1 MNLSQRSDNPP
12 RQRHGSGD
20 SRHRHRPGHRPGHR
34 DIDIDRDKER
44 PGASNS
50 LAEQE
55 SKVEPPQPTKLS
67 HDLNIFGIGISS
79 NNNLDLL
86 NLIVLACAGIM
97 IKIFF
102 QENYSKLGNIGPATT
117 TIWGY
122 GLTSL
127 ALSIMIFVAISYT
140 NRKDGTGDLFGEG
153 INFYS
158 SLGMITPIVV
168 TLLVIIYIIYLNIIF
183 FTRINSNKVTPDY
196 HTYSFMSST
205 LLLLQIVL
213 ISNYLLKTLK
223 NNDASEDI
231 TIELTKMLTYIL
243 SVVNIV
249 FIVMIH
255 ISLVFFST
263 DETTLSAV

>member
-1 MNLSQRSDNPP
+1 MPSETEPSKQAP
-12 RQRHGSGD
+12 
-20 SRHRHRPGHRPGHR
+20 
-34 DIDIDRDKER
+34 
-44 PGASNS
+44 
-50 LAEQE
+50 E
-55 SKVEPPQPTKLS
+55 STLKKKTVDAKSP
-67 HDLNIFGIGISS
+67 DALNIFGIGISS

-140 NRKDGTGDLFGEG
+140 NRTGGTTGDLFGER

>member
-1 MNLSQRSDNPP
+1 
-12 RQRHGSGD
+12 
-20 SRHRHRPGHRPGHR
+20 
-34 DIDIDRDKER
+34 
-44 PGASNS
+44 
-50 LAEQE
+50 
-55 SKVEPPQPTKLS
+55 
-67 HDLNIFGIGISS
+67 
-79 NNNLDLL
+79 
-86 NLIVLACAGIM
+86 M

-102 QENYSKLGNIGPATT
+102 KENYSKLGNIGPATT

-122 GLTSL
+122 GLTGL

-140 NRKDGTGDLFGEG
+140 NRNVNDNSLFGTKVS
-153 INFYS
+153 FYA
-158 SLGMITPIVV
+158 SLGMITPIIV

-205 LLLLQIVL
+205 LLLVQIVL

-223 NNDASEDI
+223 KTDPSDET
-231 TIELTKMLTYIL
+231 TIELTQMLTYIL

-263 DETTLSAV
+263 DETTIATI

>member
-1 MNLSQRSDNPP
+1 MPATETETETRTTAA
-12 RQRHGSGD
+12 GAT
-20 SRHRHRPGHRPGHR
+20 RPLGQQQASTKKQ
-34 DIDIDRDKER
+34 IDAKSPD
-44 PGASNS
+44 A
-50 LAEQE
+50 
-55 SKVEPPQPTKLS
+55 
-67 HDLNIFGIGISS
+67 LNIFGIGISS

-102 QENYSKLGNIGPATT
+102 KENYSKLGNIGPATT

-122 GLTSL
+122 GLTGL

-140 NRKDGTGDLFGEG
+140 NINKDDNSLFGTKV
-153 INFYS
+153 NLYA
-158 SLGMITPIVV
+158 SLGMVTPIVV

-205 LLLLQIVL
+205 LLLVQIVL

-223 NNDASEDI
+223 KTDPSDDT

-263 DETTLSAV
+263 DETTISTV

>member
-1 MNLSQRSDNPP
+1 MSATETETETETRTTAA
-12 RQRHGSGD
+12 GAA
-20 SRHRHRPGHRPGHR
+20 RPLGQQQ
-34 DIDIDRDKER
+34 
-44 PGASNS
+44 AS
-50 LAEQE
+50 
-55 SKVEPPQPTKLS
+55 TKKQFDAKS
-67 HDLNIFGIGISS
+67 PDALNIFGIGISS

-102 QENYSKLGNIGPATT
+102 KENYSKLGNIGPATT

-122 GLTSL
+122 GLTGL

-140 NRKDGTGDLFGEG
+140 NINKDDNSLFGTKV
-153 INFYS
+153 NLYA
-158 SLGMITPIVV
+158 SLGMVTPIVV

-205 LLLLQIVL
+205 LLLVQIVL

-223 NNDASEDI
+223 KTDPADDT

-263 DETTLSAV
+263 DETTISTV

>member
-1 MNLSQRSDNPP
+1 MSARVPPATGMITPRAATTPRAPAAATIQAKAADTKSSD
-12 RQRHGSGD
+12 
-20 SRHRHRPGHRPGHR
+20 
-34 DIDIDRDKER
+34 
-44 PGASNS
+44 A
-50 LAEQE
+50 
-55 SKVEPPQPTKLS
+55 
-67 HDLNIFGIGISS
+67 LNIFGIGISS

-122 GLTSL
+122 GLTGL

-140 NRKDGTGDLFGEG
+140 NRDKDNSLFGYKVSL
-153 INFYS
+153 YS
-158 SLGMITPIVV
+158 SLGMVTPIIV

-205 LLLLQIVL
+205 LLLVQIVL

-223 NNDASEDI
+223 TDPADDT

-263 DETTLSAV
+263 DETTISTI

>member
-1 MNLSQRSDNPP
+1 MSLETSNTSNTSNTSKP
-12 RQRHGSGD
+12 R
-20 SRHRHRPGHRPGHR
+20 
-34 DIDIDRDKER
+34 
-44 PGASNS
+44 
-50 LAEQE
+50 
-55 SKVEPPQPTKLS
+55 

-102 QENYSKLGNIGPATT
+102 KENYSKLGNIGPATT

-140 NRKDGTGDLFGEG
+140 NRKDGNGDLFGDK
-153 INFYS
+153 ISLYS
-158 SLGMITPIVV
+158 SLGMVTPIVV

-223 NNDASEDI
+223 NNNASEDI

>member
-1 MNLSQRSDNPP
+1 MGDRSLRSEKGSDIRSDEKPISSIRTFHQKRKP
-12 RQRHGSGD
+12 
-20 SRHRHRPGHRPGHR
+20 
-34 DIDIDRDKER
+34 
-44 PGASNS
+44 S
-50 LAEQE
+50 LLTQF
-55 SKVEPPQPTKLS
+55 PQPS

-102 QENYSKLGNIGPATT
+102 KENYSKLGNIGPATT

-122 GLTSL
+122 GLTGL

-140 NRKDGTGDLFGEG
+140 NKNANGDLFG
-153 INFYS
+153 NNVSFYS

-168 TLLVIIYIIYLNIIF
+168 TLLVITYIIYLNIIF

-205 LLLLQIVL
+205 LLFVQIIL
-213 ISNYLLKTLK
+213 ISNYLYKTLNSK
-223 NNDASEDI
+223 DSKDE
-231 TIELTKMLTYIL
+231 TTVELTKMLTYIL

-263 DETTLSAV
+263 DETTISTI

>member
-1 MNLSQRSDNPP
+1 MSTESALPD
-12 RQRHGSGD
+12 
-20 SRHRHRPGHRPGHR
+20 
-34 DIDIDRDKER
+34 
-44 PGASNS
+44 NS
-50 LAEQE
+50 LD
-55 SKVEPPQPTKLS
+55 TKS
-67 HDLNIFGIGISS
+67 PDALNIFGIGISS

-122 GLTSL
+122 GLTGL

-140 NRKDGTGDLFGEG
+140 NRSEKDSLFGTKV
-153 INFYS
+153 NLYF
-158 SLGMITPIVV
+158 SLGMVSPIVV
-168 TLLVIIYIIYLNIIF
+168 TLLVIVYIIYLNIIF

-205 LLLLQIVL
+205 LLLVQIVL

-223 NNDASEDI
+223 KTDPADET

-263 DETTLSAV
+263 DETTISTI

>member
-1 MNLSQRSDNPP
+1 MPP
-12 RQRHGSGD
+12 SEAARVDTTTGTSTSEAAKAVTATAVAKTGEGKKNTFD
-20 SRHRHRPGHRPGHR
+20 PKSP
-34 DIDIDRDKER
+34 D
-44 PGASNS
+44 A
-50 LAEQE
+50 
-55 SKVEPPQPTKLS
+55 
-67 HDLNIFGIGISS
+67 LNIFGIGISS

-122 GLTSL
+122 GLTGL

-140 NRKDGTGDLFGEG
+140 NRNNSDSLFGDTV
-153 INFYS
+153 NFYAS
-158 SLGMITPIVV
+158 VGMITPIIV
-168 TLLVIIYIIYLNIIF
+168 TLLVITYIIYLNIIF

-205 LLLLQIVL
+205 LLLVQIVL

-223 NNDASEDI
+223 KTDPSDET

-263 DETTLSAV
+263 DETTIATI

>member
-1 MNLSQRSDNPP
+1 MPLATLQAVE
-12 RQRHGSGD
+12 Q
-20 SRHRHRPGHRPGHR
+20 
-34 DIDIDRDKER
+34 KQ
-44 PGASNS
+44 ASTS
-50 LAEQE
+50 T
-55 SKVEPPQPTKLS
+55 STSTKKPFDAKS
-67 HDLNIFGIGISS
+67 PDALNIFGIGISS

-102 QENYSKLGNIGPATT
+102 KENYSKLGNIGPATT

-140 NRKDGTGDLFGEG
+140 NRKSDDDSLFGES

-158 SLGMITPIVV
+158 SLGMVTPIVV

-223 NNDASEDI
+223 NKNASEDI

-263 DETTLSAV
+263 DETTRLAV

>member
-1 MNLSQRSDNPP
+1 MPSAAAPP
-12 RQRHGSGD
+12 TSTTETSTETSTTTTATAAKTGEGN
-20 SRHRHRPGHRPGHR
+20 
-34 DIDIDRDKER
+34 KK
-44 PGASNS
+44 NS
-50 LAEQE
+50 FDPKSPDA
-55 SKVEPPQPTKLS
+55 
-67 HDLNIFGIGISS
+67 LNIFGIGISS

-102 QENYSKLGNIGPATT
+102 KENYSKLGNIGPATT

-122 GLTSL
+122 GLTGL

-140 NRKDGTGDLFGEG
+140 NRNSREELFGDKVS
-153 INFYS
+153 IYA
-158 SLGMITPIVV
+158 SLGMVIPIVV

-205 LLLLQIVL
+205 LLLVQIVL

-223 NNDASEDI
+223 TDPSDET

-263 DETTLSAV
+263 DETTISTI

>member
-1 MNLSQRSDNPP
+1 MSSMSSMAPKATSSD
-12 RQRHGSGD
+12 
-20 SRHRHRPGHRPGHR
+20 
-34 DIDIDRDKER
+34 
-44 PGASNS
+44 A
-50 LAEQE
+50 
-55 SKVEPPQPTKLS
+55 
-67 HDLNIFGIGISS
+67 LNIFGIGISS

-140 NRKDGTGDLFGEG
+140 NRKGGTTGDLFGER

-223 NNDASEDI
+223 SNDASEDI

>member
-1 MNLSQRSDNPP
+1 MPTSEAAAARTTPDPTA
-12 RQRHGSGD
+12 
-20 SRHRHRPGHRPGHR
+20 
-34 DIDIDRDKER
+34 
-44 PGASNS
+44 ASAA
-50 LAEQE
+50 AEAATADAATAAPAAAAAPKTE
-55 SKVEPPQPTKLS
+55 EKKKKTFDAKSSEA
-67 HDLNIFGIGISS
+67 LNIFGIGISS

-122 GLTSL
+122 GLTGL

-140 NRKDGTGDLFGEG
+140 NRDDNDILFGTSVS
-153 INFYS
+153 FYS
-158 SLGMITPIVV
+158 SLGMITPIIV
-168 TLLVIIYIIYLNIIF
+168 TLLVITYIIYLNIIF

-205 LLLLQIVL
+205 LLLVQIVL

-223 NNDASEDI
+223 KTDPSDET
-231 TIELTKMLTYIL
+231 TIELTQMLTYIL

-263 DETTLSAV
+263 DETTISTI

>member
-1 MNLSQRSDNPP
+1 MPP
-12 RQRHGSGD
+12 AAAQ
-20 SRHRHRPGHRPGHR
+20 
-34 DIDIDRDKER
+34 
-44 PGASNS
+44 
-50 LAEQE
+50 L
-55 SKVEPPQPTKLS
+55 EPEPATGTKLTTPTAATPRPEKAAGPKS
-67 HDLNIFGIGISS
+67 PDALNIFGIGISS

-102 QENYSKLGNIGPATT
+102 KENYSKLGNIGPATT

-122 GLTSL
+122 GLTGL

-140 NRKDGTGDLFGEG
+140 NRNSKEELFGEKVS
-153 INFYS
+153 FYA
-158 SLGMITPIVV
+158 SLGMVIPIVV

-205 LLLLQIVL
+205 LLLVQIVL

-223 NNDASEDI
+223 TDPSDET

>member
-1 MNLSQRSDNPP
+1 MSLETSNTSKP
-12 RQRHGSGD
+12 R
-20 SRHRHRPGHRPGHR
+20 
-34 DIDIDRDKER
+34 
-44 PGASNS
+44 
-50 LAEQE
+50 
-55 SKVEPPQPTKLS
+55 

-102 QENYSKLGNIGPATT
+102 KENYSKLGNIGPATT

-140 NRKDGTGDLFGEG
+140 NRKDGTGDLFGDK
-153 INFYS
+153 ISLYS
-158 SLGMITPIVV
+158 SLGMVTPIVV

-223 NNDASEDI
+223 NNNASEDI

>member
-1 MNLSQRSDNPP
+1 MSLETLNTSKP
-12 RQRHGSGD
+12 R
-20 SRHRHRPGHRPGHR
+20 
-34 DIDIDRDKER
+34 
-44 PGASNS
+44 
-50 LAEQE
+50 
-55 SKVEPPQPTKLS
+55 

-102 QENYSKLGNIGPATT
+102 KENYSKLGNIGPATT

-140 NRKDGTGDLFGEG
+140 NINDTNKLFGDK
-153 INFYS
+153 ISLYS
-158 SLGMITPIVV
+158 SLGMVTPIVV

-223 NNDASEDI
+223 NNDTSEDI

-263 DETTLSAV
+263 DETTRLAV

>member
-1 MNLSQRSDNPP
+1 MPTQP
-12 RQRHGSGD
+12 
-20 SRHRHRPGHRPGHR
+20 
-34 DIDIDRDKER
+34 
-44 PGASNS
+44 ASTENS
-50 LAEQE
+50 LD
-55 SKVEPPQPTKLS
+55 TKS
-67 HDLNIFGIGISS
+67 PDALNIFGIGISS

-97 IKIFF
+97 IKLFF

-122 GLTSL
+122 GLTGL

-140 NRKDGTGDLFGEG
+140 NINDSDSLFGTKV
-153 INFYS
+153 NLYS
-158 SLGMITPIVV
+158 SLGMVSPIVV

-205 LLLLQIVL
+205 LLLVQIVL

-223 NNDASEDI
+223 KTDPADKT

-263 DETTLSAV
+263 DETTFSTI

>member
-1 MNLSQRSDNPP
+1 MPLATLQAVE
-12 RQRHGSGD
+12 Q
-20 SRHRHRPGHRPGHR
+20 
-34 DIDIDRDKER
+34 KQ
-44 PGASNS
+44 ASTS
-50 LAEQE
+50 T
-55 SKVEPPQPTKLS
+55 STPTKKS
-67 HDLNIFGIGISS
+67 FDAKSPDALNIFGIGISS

-102 QENYSKLGNIGPATT
+102 KENYSKLGNIGPATT

-140 NRKDGTGDLFGEG
+140 NRKSEDDSLFGDK
-153 INFYS
+153 ISLYS
-158 SLGMITPIVV
+158 SLGMVTPIVV

-223 NNDASEDI
+223 NKGASEDI

-263 DETTLSAV
+263 DETTRLAV